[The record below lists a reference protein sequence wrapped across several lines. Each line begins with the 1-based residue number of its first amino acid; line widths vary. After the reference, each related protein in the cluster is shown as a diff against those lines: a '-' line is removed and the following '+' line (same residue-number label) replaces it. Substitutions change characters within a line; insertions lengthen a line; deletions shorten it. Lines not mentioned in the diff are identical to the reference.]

1 MLFAIFAIIMMCM
14 ESIQNIV
21 EYYDELYPVSD
32 AQKKFFTSLTT
43 AYPVPVKFLRLGCGS
58 GLFEHLLA
66 REGND
71 VTGIEARTELLRSAN
86 LRRRNQ
92 LMAIRFFQMSTLD
105 MTRFLGAGFYN
116 VIYSLNSRIVF
127 VRDKTLMRKFFF
139 DCRKLLTTDG
149 TLVLQLLNFSIFKDH
164 KMQLPTRKS
173 VRSALFTEISSQS
186 DGIWVL
192 NQEVETGNGK
202 MLPVLEDEKIY
213 PLVPDEI
220 KEFAKEAGFQK
231 IELFSDYNRSPFTG
245 KEESLIALVS

>member
-1 MLFAIFAIIMMCM
+1 
-14 ESIQNIV
+14 
-21 EYYDELYPVSD
+21 
-32 AQKKFFTSLTT
+32 
-43 AYPVPVKFLRLGCGS
+43 
-58 GLFEHLLA
+58 
-66 REGND
+66 
-71 VTGIEARTELLRSAN
+71 
-86 LRRRNQ
+86 
-92 LMAIRFFQMSTLD
+92 
-105 MTRFLGAGFYN
+105 
-116 VIYSLNSRIVF
+116 
-127 VRDKTLMRKFFF
+127 
-139 DCRKLLTTDG
+139 
-149 TLVLQLLNFSIFKDH
+149 
-164 KMQLPTRKS
+164 MQLPTRKS

>member
-1 MLFAIFAIIMMCM
+1 
-14 ESIQNIV
+14 
-21 EYYDELYPVSD
+21 
-32 AQKKFFTSLTT
+32 
-43 AYPVPVKFLRLGCGS
+43 
-58 GLFEHLLA
+58 
-66 REGND
+66 
-71 VTGIEARTELLRSAN
+71 
-86 LRRRNQ
+86 
-92 LMAIRFFQMSTLD
+92 MAIRFFQMSTLD